1 MWRSSRKTIP
11 YEMLYKITS
20 LRHSR
25 LSSAIHHFANCMCV
39 CQGRSNFRDCH
50 YVYTESGPCECSL
63 AVQTNN
69 MASVFSGWVNVC
81 YLQKHFLCLL
91 LLCSFQFPAKRYFT
105 NKLPRPP
112 VFNWWRQRV
121 PPTET
126 REEMNI
132 LLWHVWPPTATTIST
147 ITCELSLSTWLAFV
161 LGKESNGCF
170 CWFCA
175 IITNHPPTESI
186 RGGEKFNH
194 YGNGWN
200 YVRCL
205 IVWQLKGGLLY
216 QETCVNK
223 TNCLTWLMLTT

>member
-1 MWRSSRKTIP
+1 
-11 YEMLYKITS
+11 MLCKITS
-20 LRHSR
+20 LHHSR
-25 LSSAIHHFANCMCV
+25 LSSAIHHFTILLQLCLCL
-39 CQGRSNFRDCH
+39 CQGQSNFRDCF
-50 YVYTESGPCECSL
+50 YVHSGPCECSL
-63 AVQTNN
+63 TVQTNN
-69 MASVFSGWVNVC
+69 MASVFSGWVYVC

-132 LLWHVWPPTATTIST
+132 LLWHYVWRPPTATTIST
-147 ITCELSLSTWLAFV
+147 ITCELSLSIYVACV
-161 LGKESNGCF
+161 LGKESNGCV

-175 IITNHPPTESI
+175 IITNHPPTKAI
-186 RGGEKFNH
+186 RGGGKFNH
-194 YGNGWN
+194 YGNRWN

-205 IVWQLKGGLLY
+205 IVWQLKGGHL
-216 QETCVNK
+216 
-223 TNCLTWLMLTT
+223 

>member
-25 LSSAIHHFANCMCV
+25 LSSAIHHFAILLQLYVCM

-50 YVYTESGPCECSL
+50 YVYSGPCECSL

-69 MASVFSGWVNVC
+69 MASVFRGWVNVC

-91 LLCSFQFPAKRYFT
+91 LLCSFQFPAKRYCT

-121 PPTET
+121 PNTET

-147 ITCELSLSTWLAFV
+147 ITCELSLTMWLAF
-161 LGKESNGCF
+161 L
-170 CWFCA
+170 
-175 IITNHPPTESI
+175 
-186 RGGEKFNH
+186 EKRATDVFVDS
-194 YGNGWN
+194 
-200 YVRCL
+200 VR
-205 IVWQLKGGLLY
+205 LL
-216 QETCVNK
+216 
-223 TNCLTWLMLTT
+223 LTTHPRNPSGEEESLTIMEMDGIMFNAWSFDS